1 MNLPNF
7 PFVNSTT
14 KILLAITATSL
25 LPMLNCSAWSPG
37 TQNPSATAGF
47 SVNRTDRR
55 DVLAFHNTIYNASEG
70 FASRMNWTGNV
81 TTGPAGTTSAGFKGD
96 VLRRINYYRALSGLP
111 ADIFLN
117 NIKSAKCQEAA
128 LMFSAMSSISHTPP
142 SSWTHY
148 SANASEAAANS
159 NIAYGTYGPE
169 SVNAYMWDDGAS
181 NYPVGHRRW
190 LLYSRAQ
197 EMGTGDVPASASKP
211 GANAIWVIGDHKAAP
226 SPSFV
231 AWPNNGFVPRTLV
244 PARWSLSYPNA
255 NFGSATVNMTRNGTS
270 VSLSINSRS
279 DNGYGENTLVWT
291 PSGITTNSTADQTY
305 QVTVSNIS
313 GTGVPTSLSY
323 SATIFDPQTLGEFVT
338 VSGPS
343 IASSGTSF
351 TFNSITQADQYQLR
365 VSRES
370 STVWTEGAE
379 DSPTPAI
386 INGTSASYS
395 FRQSTVKNT
404 GSKAFHLTFP
414 SLSESTQFFEIDRDI
429 IPGANST
436 VTFRDLF
443 RYSTTGSR
451 LSLEASADGGIYW
464 TELWGRNG
472 NGNTSSSGWDTTF
485 QSRSAALSAFSG
497 KPTRIRFVYRYSGSA
512 FVGNTTT
519 SGVFID
525 DISVNQA
532 GELVGTT
539 VTTLSSSE
547 SGFVLN
553 ATTAGSALLT
563 GEKYHLRIR
572 PQVGTVWFEDGPLKI
587 VSATFAG
594 PEIAVLNPQSQS
606 LLNGSDLDGLPPALA
621 QGQGAPVSITI
632 RNDGDVSLSQ
642 LSLSKNGSH
651 PTDFQLGALGQSS
664 LAPGQ
669 TTNFTVTFTPTAGGN
684 RSARVLIFSNDA
696 DENPFLMNVAGFG
709 LSTSNDS
716 DGDGLNDEA
725 EFKMTALGFDW
736 QLAQSQ
742 LVASLFDNAPAAGLH
757 TTSQIQ
763 GLNIGIPLISKNA
776 TSGKFELTVG
786 LRKSTNLQTFQH
798 FSLNNTD
805 TTIEPDG
812 QLKIRFSVPDNAAF
826 FRIQAEP

>member
-7 PFVNSTT
+7 PFMNSTT

-25 LPMLNCSAWSPG
+25 LPTLNCSAWSPG
-37 TQNPSATAGF
+37 TQSPSATSGF

-55 DVLAFHNTIYNASEG
+55 DMLAFHNTVYKASEG
-70 FASRMNWTGNV
+70 FVSRINWTGNV

-96 VLRRINYYRALSGLP
+96 VLRRINYYRALTGLP

-117 NIKSAKCQEAA
+117 EIKSAKCQEAA

-142 SSWTHY
+142 TSWTHY
-148 SANASEAAANS
+148 TANASEAAANS
-159 NIAYGTYGPE
+159 NIVYGSYGPD
-169 SVNAYMWDDGAS
+169 SVNAYMWDDGAG
-181 NYPVGHRRW
+181 NAPVGHRRW

-197 EMGTGDVPASASKP
+197 EMGSGDVPASASKL
-211 GANAIWVIGDHKAAP
+211 GANALWVLGAHKTAP

-231 AWPNNGFVPRTLV
+231 AWPNSGFVPRTLV
-244 PARWSLSYPNA
+244 PVRWSLSYPDA
-255 NFGSATVNMTRNGTS
+255 NFGSSTVTMTRNGTS
-270 VSLSINSRS
+270 VSLSITSRS
-279 DNGYGENTLVWT
+279 DNGYGDNTLVWT

-313 GTGVPTSLSY
+313 GTGVPTSFSY
-323 SATIFDPQTLGEFVT
+323 SVTIFDPQTLGESVL

-343 IASSGTSF
+343 VASSGASF
-351 TFNSITQADQYQLR
+351 SFNPIAQAEQYELR

-370 STVWTEGAE
+370 SAIWSEGAE

-414 SLSESTQFFEIDRDI
+414 SLTENTQYFEIDRDI
-429 IPGANST
+429 LPGANST

-472 NGNTSSSGWDTTF
+472 SGTIIDTTF
-485 QSRSAALSAFSG
+485 QSRSVALSAFSG
-497 KPTRIRFVYRYSGSA
+497 KPTQIRFVYRYSGTA
-512 FVGNTTT
+512 YVGNTTT

-539 VTTLSSSE
+539 VTTLSSSQ

-572 PQVGTVWFEDGPLKI
+572 PQVGTTWFEDGPLKS

-594 PEIAVLNPQSQS
+594 PEITILDPQSQNLS
-606 LLNGSDLDGLPPALA
+606 SGGDLAGLPPTLA
-621 QGQGAPVSITI
+621 QNQGTPVSITI
-632 RNDGDVSLSQ
+632 RNDGDASLSQ

-651 PTDFQLGALGQSS
+651 PLDFQLGALGQSS